1 MMKHIKRILKFLSK
15 YGDWTDWLFYI
26 VGTISIIMNTA
37 CYFIR
42 VAPNRTMFIDCCLA
56 WIIILLQALRI
67 NELKKRI
74 RVNNK
79 RK

>member
-1 MMKHIKRILKFLSK
+1 MKHNKIRKFFRK

-26 VGTISIIMNTA
+26 VGTISIIMNIA

-42 VAPNRTMFIDCCLA
+42 VAPNRTIFIDCCLA

-67 NELKKRI
+67 NELKKHI
-74 RVNNK
+74 RLNNK

>member
-1 MMKHIKRILKFLSK
+1 MKHNKIRKFFRK

-26 VGTISIIMNTA
+26 VSIISIIMNAA
-37 CYFIR
+37 CYFVH

-67 NELKKRI
+67 NELKKHI
-74 RVNNK
+74 RFNNK

>member
-1 MMKHIKRILKFLSK
+1 MMKHIKIRKFFRK

-26 VGTISIIMNTA
+26 VGTISIILNTA

-56 WIIILLQALRI
+56 WIIILLQALMI

-74 RVNNK
+74 RLNNK

>member
-1 MMKHIKRILKFLSK
+1 MMKHNKIRKFFRK

-26 VGTISIIMNTA
+26 VGTISIIMNTT

-67 NELKKRI
+67 NELKKHI
-74 RVNNK
+74 KINNK